1 MVQLNQKEKERIIQ
15 FVEENELD
23 YIPIDNGISKF
34 SLTADDGISFYI
46 YSYNENYVVVR
57 YDKERELQGKQAYD
71 YIQFKTIPQIL
82 EQLKIYDNSL
92 PKKYWEPTI
101 NSVEVPFDKDNYN
114 DEWYKNFIKDQKWR
128 VEESSNY
135 KYIVYENEDYKP
147 DLISPFNTLHEV
159 STINNK
165 EYTKVNK
172 LYFEIHPVS
181 CKEKSE
187 SYFFK
192 LLSNNEEI
200 LKEYINWK
208 VVKKKGLKM
217 FIEDTFNNME
227 KFKVK
232 K

>member
-1 MVQLNQKEKERIIQ
+1 MIQINQNDKERIIQ

-23 YIPIDNGISKF
+23 YNPVDNGISKF
-34 SLTADDGISFYI
+34 SLTAVDGISFYI

-57 YDKERELQGKQAYD
+57 YDKERDLQGKQAYD
-71 YIQFKTIPQIL
+71 YFNFKSIPQIL
-82 EQLKIYDNSL
+82 EQLKFYDDSI
-92 PKKYWEPTI
+92 PKKYWEPTM
-101 NSVEVPFDKDNYN
+101 NSVEVPFDINNYN
-114 DEWYKNFIKDQKWR
+114 SEWYLDFVKEGWKI
-128 VEESSNY
+128 EETHNY
-135 KYIVYENEDYKP
+135 KYVVFESEDYNP
-147 DLISPFNTLHEV
+147 ELLSPFNTLHEV
-159 STINNK
+159 SSK

-181 CKEKSE
+181 CEKKNE

-208 VVKKKGLKM
+208 IVKKKGLKM
-217 FIEDTFNNME
+217 FIEDTFKNME
-227 KFKVK
+227 KFKLK